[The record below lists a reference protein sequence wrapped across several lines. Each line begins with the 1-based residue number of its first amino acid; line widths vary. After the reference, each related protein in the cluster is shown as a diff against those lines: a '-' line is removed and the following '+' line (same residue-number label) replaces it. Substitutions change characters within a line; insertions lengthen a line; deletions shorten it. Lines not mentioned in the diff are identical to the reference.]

1 MYRILDKQ
9 NNGYEFDTMLEA
21 ITMMRYDLKYIKIHI
36 FDKNPG
42 VVWYRKLS
50 SDTWSIKKEHL
61 LDATSNIYVKEK
73 NKKNFWIAR
82 EYENSFT
89 NEIIL
94 KQHTQTG
101 MSYEEFLDEMFKVT
115 LLDVLDDDTFYT
127 KYAI

>member
-42 VVWYRKLS
+42 VVWYRKLP

-101 MSYEEFLDEMFKVT
+101 MSYEELLVEMFKVT